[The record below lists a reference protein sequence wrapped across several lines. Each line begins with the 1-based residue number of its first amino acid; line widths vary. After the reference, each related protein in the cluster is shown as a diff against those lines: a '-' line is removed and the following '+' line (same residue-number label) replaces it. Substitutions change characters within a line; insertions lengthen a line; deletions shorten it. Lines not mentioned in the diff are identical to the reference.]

1 MPPVHSV
8 AVSGADESDS
18 EGCKLVKLIKCPRG
32 TLFALLLGMREK
44 RNSMTF
50 TKAIP
55 YETLD
60 EVAAQMRADK
70 EDMSVIVGEWAE
82 EPTKNCR
89 RPR

>member
-1 MPPVHSV
+1 
-8 AVSGADESDS
+8 
-18 EGCKLVKLIKCPRG
+18 
-32 TLFALLLGMREK
+32 
-44 RNSMTF
+44 MTF